1 MKQIFVTALLALL
14 LAPLARAGAP
24 VQNTVLW
31 DRTRVI
37 AASDATCPFPIQ
49 VHSVGTI
56 HTWTYDDGTQRRS
69 CRTSRSSGRTWIPA
83 PSRPRPSR
91 GRRSSIRTERSS

>member
-24 VQNTVLW
+24 VQNTVPW

-37 AASDATCPFPIQ
+37 PLAPALPIRVAQ
-49 VHSVGTI
+49 PPPGPYLLAVG
-56 HTWTYDDGTQRRS
+56 DLRPKKNL
-69 CRTSRSSGRTWIPA
+69 GRLVRA
-83 PSRPRPSR
+83 
-91 GRRSSIRTERSS
+91 